1 MKHIMNIE
9 NVIHA
14 KKETALLHMIVYN
27 YCELYYSH
35 KILSIFS
42 IFSFVMVNNVSFMG
56 LL

>member
-42 IFSFVMVNNVSFMG
+42 FVMVNNVSFMG